1 MTVPLTRPWVDPH
14 SLPAI
19 FRRPCDLPLSGEA
32 AGCPCGGIARR
43 ARLLT
48 MVISY
53 SVVRSARQSPN
64 QTMAAVRYKPLKP
77 RLGSSSALRNSSLSW
92 LIREVVQYLSI
103 TLFVKSTEILRIGS
117 MTADLRATLSDST
130 TKGSSGFRQ
139 HASGRMF
146 RSWIKLKPL
155 SIATFAV
162 RHRSD
167 CICLG
172 YRSRSM
178 ASANEA
184 ADRGSSRNLQIA
196 LAAVAR

>member
-1 MTVPLTRPWVDPH
+1 VNAYFAFHLWPVHLSNPMLT
-14 SLPAI
+14 
-19 FRRPCDLPLSGEA
+19 A
-32 AGCPCGGIARR
+32 AQ
-43 ARLLT
+43 LL
-48 MVISY
+48 SY
-53 SVVRSARQSPN
+53 SAIQLFVERASARGTDFKLSDDD
-64 QTMAAVRYKPLKP
+64 A
-77 RLGSSSALRNSSLSW
+77 SA
-92 LIREVVQYLSI
+92 IVQYLSI
-103 TLFVKSTEILRIGS
+103 TLFVTSTEISRIGS

-130 TKGSSGFRQ
+130 TKGSSGFRH

-167 CICLG
+167 CICLA

-178 ASANEA
+178 AAANEA